1 MHVCMCV
8 CVCVRARTHVHVC
21 VCVCVCVCVN
31 CVQFL
36 PKIFLAPTPRQL
48 SFSSSSKDTTDGS
61 GDQPLSDSM
70 VSPTTSSPSNLP
82 TGESRYNS
90 SSLKRRAGIYKSE
103 SSASLT
109 RVIRK
114 ISASGMSTVKP
125 LSNRHIG
132 TLCVVQRCPLLGGLL
147 KSSICACH
155 VVLLIGGI
163 LYLDCPLME
172 VLL

>member
-1 MHVCMCV
+1 MCVCLCVHVCTHMFVCMCE
-8 CVCVRARTHVHVC
+8 CVK
-21 VCVCVCVCVN
+21 

-36 PKIFLAPTPRQL
+36 PKIFLAPTPQQL
-48 SFSSSSKDTTDGS
+48 SSSSSSSKDTTDGS

-70 VSPTTSSPSNLP
+70 VSPTTSSQSNLP

-114 ISASGMSTVKP
+114 LSASGMSTVKP
-125 LSNRHIG
+125 LSNRQIG
-132 TLCVVQRCPLLGGLL
+132 KLCVVQSCPLLGGLL
-147 KSSICACH
+147 KSLICACH
-155 VVLLIGGI
+155 VFLSGVSFIRT
-163 LYLDCPLME
+163 
-172 VLL
+172 VH

>member
-1 MHVCMCV
+1 MHVCM
-8 CVCVRARTHVHVC
+8 
-21 VCVCVCVCVN
+21 CVCVN

-48 SFSSSSKDTTDGS
+48 SSPSSSSSKDTTDGS

-70 VSPTTSSPSNLP
+70 VFLTTSSQSNLP

-147 KSSICACH
+147 TFYYSPFYFRNTKYPNLTH
-155 VVLLIGGI
+155 
-163 LYLDCPLME
+163 
-172 VLL
+172 